1 MFVIF
6 NGPLTP
12 FWFGLPPSADQVQRE
27 IVAGLIIVIVIMN
40 KENDHNFAQS
50 KLNEESRVD

>member
-1 MFVIF
+1 MDH
-6 NGPLTP
+6 
-12 FWFGLPPSADQVQRE
+12 PPDTLLVWTSPRGAADQVQRE

-50 KLNEESRVD
+50 ELNEESRVD